1 MEDNKQLA
9 QHVDGTVQSVGQ
21 EVTNLHSELLA
32 TRRRLAE
39 LGANGYTWIENNRQ
53 HRKHPLT
60 PATDTDT
67 RLFNAAVDRT
77 TNNHLKIN

>member
-32 TRRRLAE
+32 TSRRLAE

-53 HRKHPLT
+53 HSKIALT
-60 PATDTDT
+60 NRCATKSLGSLVS
-67 RLFNAAVDRT
+67 RPEVVLFFQ
-77 TNNHLKIN
+77 